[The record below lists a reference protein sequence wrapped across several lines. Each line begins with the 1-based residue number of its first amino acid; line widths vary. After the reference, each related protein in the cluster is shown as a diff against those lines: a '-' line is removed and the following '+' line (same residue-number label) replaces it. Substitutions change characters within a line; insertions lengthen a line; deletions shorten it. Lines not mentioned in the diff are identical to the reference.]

1 MWGQEMKHS
10 SPFLESVRQDIR
22 LRGCSIRT
30 EKAYLYWI
38 KRYILFNQKQPPL
51 ELGAQDVKYF
61 LSWLTTSG
69 YVAVNTQKVALN
81 ALIFLYRQ
89 HLHIELGEL
98 GFTLASKQRR
108 LPTVLSKTEVRD
120 VLEHLH
126 GTAKL
131 VIEILYGSGL
141 RINECL
147 KVN

>member
-1 MWGQEMKHS
+1 
-10 SPFLESVRQDIR
+10 
-22 LRGCSIRT
+22 
-30 EKAYLYWI
+30 
-38 KRYILFNQKQPPL
+38 
-51 ELGAQDVKYF
+51 
-61 LSWLTTSG
+61 
-69 YVAVNTQKVALN
+69 VALN